1 LSKVKIR
8 IGKPFYA
15 KDVLSNGG
23 TGEAMTDEKRYEIVT
38 SYLKARVAEMI
49 DEMRA

>member
-1 LSKVKIR
+1 MQR
-8 IGKPFYA
+8 TFFP
-15 KDVLSNGG
+15 NG
-23 TGEAMTDEKRYEIVT
+23 TEPDEAMTDEKRYEIVT